1 MIPGFCLGF
10 FALGNRTF
18 TETVGVGGSRG
29 GSRRRGLGLGGE
41 GGRGGPGAVLGS
53 LARGLGKSKTWAGR
67 SACWLLGDQDPT
79 SSL

>member
-29 GSRRRGLGLGGE
+29 GSRSCCGVKLKVNFGF
-41 GGRGGPGAVLGS
+41 
-53 LARGLGKSKTWAGR
+53 
-67 SACWLLGDQDPT
+67 
-79 SSL
+79 